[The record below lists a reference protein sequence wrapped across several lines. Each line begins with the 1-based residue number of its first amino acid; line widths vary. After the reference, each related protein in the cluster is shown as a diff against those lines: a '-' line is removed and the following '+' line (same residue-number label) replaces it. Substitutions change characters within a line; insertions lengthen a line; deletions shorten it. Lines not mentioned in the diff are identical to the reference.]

1 MTEYEWDQKLNI
13 DTIGRDASVE
23 DAYHHPYEP
32 TPYIV
37 LERLRDSGYI
47 DKENVVVDYGSGKG
61 RVEFFLSSQI
71 GCKSIGIE
79 FDERICGQANENLIS
94 FQKSALGDQNSI
106 NLRGKIEFQCIGAE
120 KYEIEEADVF
130 YFFNPFSVEILCS
143 VIGKIKKSYYDEQR
157 EMKLFFYYPSDEY
170 ISFLMTVPELC
181 FLDEI
186 DCSDL
191 FEENKNQEKIMIFEM
206 I

>member
-13 DTIGRDASVE
+13 DTIGRDVSVE

-32 TPYIV
+32 TAYIV

-61 RVEFFLSSQI
+61 RVGFFLSSQI

-79 FDERICGQANENLIS
+79 FDEKICGQADENFIS
-94 FQKSALGDQNSI
+94 FQKSVLGKQGGASEE
-106 NLRGKIEFQCIGAE
+106 GGVEFLCIGAE
-120 KYEIEEADVF
+120 NYEIEEADVF
-130 YFFNPFSVEILCS
+130 YFFNPFSVEILQS
-143 VIGKIKKSYYDEQR
+143 VIGKIKKSYYNNPR

-170 ISFLMTVPELC
+170 ISYLMTVSELC

-191 FEENKNQEKIMIFEM
+191 FESNKNREKIMIFEM
-206 I
+206 M